1 MRTGTAPDRPT
12 RLDGHAWWG
21 VLRRTVKEFGEDKLT
36 DWAAALTYYAVL
48 SIFPGL
54 LVLVSV
60 LGLIGAPALD
70 PLIEN
75 MSTIA
80 PGPVGDILTQGARGL
95 AEAQG
100 AAGLL
105 AIVGAAGALWSA
117 SGYIAAF
124 MRAANAIYDVPEG
137 RPFWKTVPIR
147 LGVTIV
153 VGALLAVSAFMVV
166 LTGDLAQR
174 VGDAFDLGSVL
185 VTAWGI
191 VKWPILVILVSQMF
205 ALLYWASPNARQGGY
220 RWISPGG
227 LLAVLLWIVASAGFA
242 LYVANFGSY
251 NKTYGVLGGVIIFF
265 VWLWISNIAVLL
277 GAEFDAELHRARAIM
292 AGHPAD
298 EEPYVPLRDTR
309 KLDSDDDLT

>member
-1 MRTGTAPDRPT
+1 
-12 RLDGHAWWG
+12 
-21 VLRRTVKEFGEDKLT
+21 VLRRTVREFGEDKLT

-54 LVLVSV
+54 LLLVSI
-60 LGLIGAPALD
+60 LGLVGAPALQ
-70 PLIEN
+70 PLIDN
-75 MSTIA
+75 MGTIA
-80 PGPVGDILTQGARGL
+80 PGPVGEILAEGARGL
-95 AEAQG
+95 TEAQG

-105 AIVGAAGALWSA
+105 ALVGAAGALWSA

-147 LGVTIV
+147 LGVTVV
-153 VGALLAVSAFMVV
+153 VGALLAVSALMVV
-166 LTGDLAQR
+166 LTGDLARR
-174 VGDAFDLGSVL
+174 VGDAFDAGSVL
-185 VTAWGI
+185 VTTWGI
-191 VKWPILVILVSQMF
+191 VKWPILVVIVSQMF

-227 LLAVLLWIVASAGFA
+227 LLAVVLWILASAGFA
-242 LYVANFGSY
+242 IYVANFASY

-277 GAEFDAELHRARAIM
+277 GAEFDAELHRARAIA

-298 EEPYVPLRDTR
+298 REPYVELRDTR
-309 KLDSDDDLT
+309 RLKDEDDLV

>member
-1 MRTGTAPDRPT
+1 MR
-12 RLDGHAWWG
+12 
-21 VLRRTVKEFGEDKLT
+21 EFGEDKLT

-54 LVLVSV
+54 LLLVSI
-60 LGLIGAPALD
+60 LGLVGAPALQ
-70 PLIEN
+70 PLIDN
-75 MSTIA
+75 MGTIA
-80 PGPVGDILTQGARGL
+80 PGPVGEILAEGARGL
-95 AEAQG
+95 TEAQG

-105 AIVGAAGALWSA
+105 ALVGAAGALWSA

-147 LGVTIV
+147 LGVTVV
-153 VGALLAVSAFMVV
+153 VGALLAVSALMVV
-166 LTGDLAQR
+166 LTGDLARR
-174 VGDAFDLGSVL
+174 VGDAFDAGSVL
-185 VTAWGI
+185 VTTWGI
-191 VKWPILVILVSQMF
+191 VKWPILVVIVSQMF

-227 LLAVLLWIVASAGFA
+227 LLAVVLWMLASAGFA
-242 LYVANFGSY
+242 IYVANFASY

-277 GAEFDAELHRARAIM
+277 GAEFDAELHRARAIA

-298 EEPYVPLRDTR
+298 REPYVELRDTR
-309 KLDSDDDLT
+309 RLKDEDDLV

>member
-1 MRTGTAPDRPT
+1 
-12 RLDGHAWWG
+12 
-21 VLRRTVKEFGEDKLT
+21 VLRRTVREFGEDKLT

-54 LVLVSV
+54 LLLVSI
-60 LGLIGAPALD
+60 LGLVGAPALQ
-70 PLIEN
+70 PLIDN
-75 MSTIA
+75 MGTIA
-80 PGPVGDILTQGARGL
+80 PGPVGEILAEGARGL
-95 AEAQG
+95 TETQG

-105 AIVGAAGALWSA
+105 ALVGAAGALWSA

-147 LGVTIV
+147 LGVTVV
-153 VGALLAVSAFMVV
+153 VGALLAVSALMVV
-166 LTGDLAQR
+166 LTGDLARR
-174 VGDAFDLGSVL
+174 VGDAFDAGSVL
-185 VTAWGI
+185 VTTWGI
-191 VKWPILVILVSQMF
+191 VKWPILVVIVSQMF

-227 LLAVLLWIVASAGFA
+227 LLAVVLWMLASAGFA
-242 LYVANFGSY
+242 IYVANFASY

-277 GAEFDAELHRARAIM
+277 GAEFDAELHRARAIA

-298 EEPYVPLRDTR
+298 REPYVELRDTR
-309 KLDSDDDLT
+309 RLKDEDDLV